1 MGFTKN
7 SLTSLQQF
15 IGRVIKRIRCNHGL
29 EHATLHMLAQR
40 KPTTSLAGQ
49 SDYWGF
55 WIIGDVNSNEVLES
69 AQAALQRL
77 QAGESQLA
85 VHPYCGTNL
94 VASAILGSL
103 AGLSVFIGSGKRT
116 RSKLERI
123 PLAVAMV
130 SLSLVLARPFG
141 IWLQEHFTTS
151 ADASGLQIQ
160 SVRPLRRG
168 WMRAQRVN
176 TRG

>member
-1 MGFTKN
+1 MGFIKISSTN
-7 SLTSLQQF
+7 LNQF

-29 EHATLHMLAQR
+29 EHATLHVLAQR
-40 KPTTSLAGQ
+40 KPNTSLAGQ

-55 WIIGDVNSNEVLES
+55 WIIGDVNSKEVLES

-103 AGLSVFIGSGKRT
+103 AGLSVLIGGGKRT
-116 RSKLERI
+116 RSKIERI
-123 PLAVAMV
+123 PLAVALV

-141 IWLQEHFTTS
+141 IWLQEHLTTS
-151 ADASGLQIQ
+151 ADAADLQIQ
-160 SVRPLRRG
+160 SVRPIQRG